1 MTQGI
6 AVPSAARVDPAA
18 SSIAGTTRRLLVC
31 GIVAGPLFVVVVA
44 LQVLL
49 RDGFDLSRHPISLLS
64 LGSAGWVQI
73 ANFVVS
79 GALALAAAVGL
90 RRALGEGPRTTWG
103 PRLIGVYG
111 VGLIAGGVFLADP
124 AFGFPPGTP
133 PGMPDE
139 FSWHGIVHAVAPP
152 LAFLALLVACFVFAR
167 RFAALGRRGW
177 VAYSFGTALVVI
189 ALLAVPGQDGAS
201 VALAAATVPAWA
213 WLSALS
219 ASTMASTARPAV
231 R

>member
-6 AVPSAARVDPAA
+6 AVPSGVRDDSVA
-18 SSIAGTTRRLLVC
+18 SVAGTTRRLLVC
-31 GIVAGPLFVVVVA
+31 GVVAGPLFVVVVA

-64 LGSAGWVQI
+64 LGSFGWVQI
-73 ANFVVS
+73 VDFVVS
-79 GALALAAAVGL
+79 GALVLAAAIGM
-90 RRALGEGPRTTWG
+90 RRALREGPGRTWG

-111 VGLIAGGVFLADP
+111 VGLILGGVFLADP

-152 LAFLALLVACFVFAR
+152 LAFLALLAACFVFAR
-167 RFAALGRRGW
+167 RFAALQRRGW
-177 VAYSFGTALVVI
+177 VAYCVGTALVVM
-189 ALLAVPGQDGAS
+189 ALLAVPGQEGAS

-213 WLSALS
+213 WLSVLS
-219 ASTMASTARPAV
+219 ASTMTSMDRP
-231 R
+231 